1 MSKRQRL
8 TLAGTAALAA
18 VLLAACVQETPE
30 PTTSPETPAPTSST
44 SPAPSGD
51 ASADESRCGVPGFE
65 EQSSLVQG
73 PEAQWSYI
81 GSIAVPGSD
90 EIGPGEITGEG
101 VRTCFAHTA
110 AGAVTMAYN
119 ALAQTSDAGLTAAW
133 AEYAVSGPGRDELL
147 EEVNDGGGS
156 SETYRASLEG
166 FRVLAYDG
174 DTARIDVAFQVSSG
188 GTTNFAS
195 TIFEL
200 VWESGDWRIY
210 SESVDSPGMA
220 TEAIGSLSGYVA
232 WSE

>member
-1 MSKRQRL
+1 M
-8 TLAGTAALAA
+8 LASTAALAA

-73 PEAQWSYI
+73 PEAQWSFV

-90 EIGPGEITGEG
+90 ELGPGEITAEG
-101 VRTCFAHTA
+101 VRTCYAHTA

-119 ALAQTSDAGLTAAW
+119 AAVQGSTASVAVPF
-133 AEYAVSGPGRDELL
+133 AEYVFTGPGRDEVLA
-147 EEVNDGGGS
+147 EVNGDV
-156 SETYRASLEG
+156 EDYRGALLG

-174 DTARIDVAFQVSSG
+174 ATARIDVALRVETGGNSATVSG
-188 GTTNFAS
+188 
-195 TIFEL
+195 IYDL
-200 VWESGDWRIY
+200 VWEDGDWRVY
-210 SESVDSPGMA
+210 ALSAEDPGLD
-220 TEAIGSLSGYVA
+220 TEAITSISGYTA
-232 WSE
+232 WSEGQ